1 VNLKHLDGTILKF
14 DQFYLINYL
23 NNILFFKNYSRIYFY
38 FYFKNYEN
46 LINLNMI
53 NKDTTN
59 VITFKR
65 FEFNLQSLI
74 TKLQQDTNLLRTKS
88 GMFFFKNFSFEN
100 FSFLNTNLKEFY
112 TISRNIRNELN
123 VSK

>member
-74 TKLQQDTNLLRTKS
+74 TKLQQVN
-88 GMFFFKNFSFEN
+88 
-100 FSFLNTNLKEFY
+100 Y
-112 TISRNIRNELN
+112 A
-123 VSK
+123 